1 MQFTAESV
9 NATALSPEG
18 CDLSPDFH
26 LRVPSPPRFG
36 LLCRRHTFSGNR
48 PRTFSEYTPGC
59 LGNSSDDGDSGPKH
73 QCTGQEK
80 LETTEAAAVLTRV
93 EEVERASH
101 GRGCTRGRAR
111 YATYSNGDV
120 LRKLDDA
127 EPFANDGLG
136 VWSSGM
142 GEDTF
147 RSRRNGVSDV
157 GGEVF
162 RVS

>member
-1 MQFTAESV
+1 MQFTAESL
-9 NATALSPEG
+9 NATALPPGG
-18 CDLSPDFH
+18 CDLSPDFY

-36 LLCRRHTFSGNR
+36 LHHRRHTFSGNR

-59 LGNSSDDGDSGPKH
+59 IGNSSDDGDSSLK
-73 QCTGQEK
+73 CTDQEK
-80 LETTEAAAVLTRV
+80 LETNGAAVVLTRV
-93 EEVERASH
+93 EEMGKASH

-120 LRKLDDA
+120 LRKLGDD
-127 EPFANDGLG
+127 EPFANDG
-136 VWSSGM
+136 VAAWSSGT

-157 GGEVF
+157 GGKVYPI
-162 RVS
+162 S

>member
-1 MQFTAESV
+1 MTV
-9 NATALSPEG
+9 PSPGG

-36 LLCRRHTFSGNR
+36 LHRRRHTFSGNR

-59 LGNSSDDGDSGPKH
+59 LGNSSDGSDSSPGH
-73 QCTGQEK
+73 QRTGKEK
-80 LETTEAAAVLTRV
+80 VEATGAAAALTRV
-93 EEVERASH
+93 EEVERASR

-120 LRKLDDA
+120 LR
-127 EPFANDGLG
+127 NDGLA
-136 VWSSGM
+136 VWSTGT

-157 GGEVF
+157 GGEIF
-162 RVS
+162 PVS